1 MSTNKLV
8 KKSEQLINL
17 FSAIVDDIKNDWKSK
32 DREVYVSK
40 MILGLDWI
48 EDGSFLIKKKKTK
61 DYLKKIY
68 FDYDNDLFT
77 TVGLPNQYYF
87 IHEPFGPR
95 SSPDY
100 LFITPKGFFGGEDKT
115 KKSGN
120 IEWNTGT
127 PGENKFIS
135 FYDRKD
141 QKLYLL
147 HSLDWG
153 WTKEHSESYS
163 NSTAQLQKLTE
174 EIYKKNF
181 QDKGLYVGPIT
192 KMFPYHRRMLLDRN
206 KISRKP

>member
-40 MILGLDWI
+40 MILG
-48 EDGSFLIKKKKTK
+48 
-61 DYLKKIY
+61 
-68 FDYDNDLFT
+68 
-77 TVGLPNQYYF
+77 
-87 IHEPFGPR
+87 
-95 SSPDY
+95 
-100 LFITPKGFFGGEDKT
+100 
-115 KKSGN
+115 
-120 IEWNTGT
+120 
-127 PGENKFIS
+127 
-135 FYDRKD
+135 
-141 QKLYLL
+141 
-147 HSLDWG
+147 LDWG

-206 KISRKP
+206 KIKDIYDKDMKNVKSLFEEYLD